1 MRKKTVPAL
10 ALPRGL
16 GSPEAIQRFLDD
28 LRYNKEK
35 GGETARSPRRVL
47 ETGEAHC
54 FEGALVAAA
63 ALRRLGHPP
72 LVAQLHAVR
81 DDDHVLALYRVRGLW
96 GAVAKSNYSGLRFRS
111 PVYRSLRELAMS
123 YFDCY
128 YNLEGDKGLRA
139 VGRPVDLSRFD
150 TRGWETAVE
159 DLWDVSEH
167 VATRHATP
175 LVPGPAT
182 RRMGRMDLRLFDA
195 GLLGS
200 VGVPVPR
207 GVRARLRRR

>member
-1 MRKKTVPAL
+1 LKNTPIR
-10 ALPRGL
+10 LPRGL
-16 GSPEAIQRFLDD
+16 HTPAAIQRFLDG

-35 GGETARSPRRVL
+35 DGETARSPRRVL
-47 ETGEAHC
+47 ETKEAHC
-54 FEGALVAAA
+54 FEGALFAAA

-128 YNLEGDKGLRA
+128 YNLYGDKGLRA
-139 VGRPVDLSRFD
+139 VGRPADLALFD
-150 TRGWETAVE
+150 ARAWETAAD
-159 DLWDVSEH
+159 DLWDVSTH
-167 VATRHATP
+167 VATRRPTP
-175 LVPGPAT
+175 LVPGPPT
-182 RRMGRMDLRLFDA
+182 RRIGWIDLRLFDA

-200 VGVPVPR
+200 TGVPIPP
-207 GVRARLRRR
+207 GVRARLGRR